1 MALIYK
7 QKAKVSDVVIDKISI
22 VLEVNDKHHH
32 AIKERLEEML
42 PEHGYKITRP
52 RYKFSAKIYLEYPDI
67 YAEVSICPKHPSY
80 PFFRVE
86 FNPAAGYVNDFKV
99 IVKQI
104 LPGGYEQLVEG
115 GKCTRIDAAV
125 DVHGIDINDLIVLYP
140 KMRKTKGFYNN
151 GKLETYTLGIKYG
164 ETEICVYDKAAQIKM
179 LNEKNE
185 IKLPIPK
192 QPVTRIEVR
201 KKKGYPFKE
210 IASVPNFF
218 EGIQISSYF
227 SFAPVKDKERFN
239 LFLEVCRSRG
249 AVDALKMLSEA
260 SRVLYR
266 KMIQS
271 CKLVWWNP
279 QQIWGGWKSAS
290 VMLIGS

>member
-7 QKAKVSDVVIDKISI
+7 QNAKVSDVVIDKISI
-22 VLEVNDKHHH
+22 VLEVSDKHHH
-32 AIKERLEEML
+32 VIKERLEEML
-42 PEHGYKITRP
+42 SEHGYKITRP
-52 RYKFSAKIYLEYPDI
+52 RYKFSARIFLEYPDI
-67 YAEVSICPKHPSY
+67 CAEVSICPKHPSY

-86 FNPAAGYVNDFKV
+86 FNPAAGCVKDFKG
-99 IVKQI
+99 IVGQI

-125 DVHGIDINDLIVLYP
+125 DVHGININDLIILYP
-140 KMRKTKGFYNN
+140 KMRRTKGFYNN

-179 LNEKNE
+179 LNEKSD
-185 IKLPIPK
+185 IKLPIPM
-192 QPVTRIEVR
+192 QSITRIEVR

-218 EGIQISSYF
+218 EGIQIASYF
-227 SFAPVKDKERFN
+227 NIKPLKDIEKFN

-249 AVDALKMLSEA
+249 AVDSLKMLSET
-260 SRVLYR
+260 SRTLYR

-271 CKLVWWNP
+271 CKLIWWNP
-279 QQIWGGWKSAS
+279 KKIWDGWKCASAI
-290 VMLIGS
+290 LIGS

>member
-22 VLEVNDKHHH
+22 VLGVDDKYHHT
-32 AIKERLEEML
+32 IKEQLAEL
-42 PEHGYKITRP
+42 LSDHGYKITRP
-52 RYKFSAKIYLEYPDI
+52 RYKFSARIFLEYPDI
-67 YAEVSICPKHPSY
+67 CAEVSICPKHPSY

-86 FNPAAGYVNDFKV
+86 FNPAAGCVQNLKG
-99 IVKQI
+99 IVDQI

-125 DVHGIDINDLIVLYP
+125 DVYGIDINDLIILYP

-179 LNEKNE
+179 LNEKSE

-192 QPVTRIEVR
+192 QPITRIEVR
-201 KKKGYPFKE
+201 KKKGYLFKE

-227 SFAPVKDKERFN
+227 SFVPVIDKEKFS

-249 AVDALKMLSEA
+249 AVDALKMLNETN
-260 SRVLYR
+260 RERYR
-266 KMIQS
+266 KLIQS
-271 CKLVWWNP
+271 CKLIWWNP
-279 QQIWGGWKSAS
+279 QKIWDGWKCASAI
-290 VMLIGS
+290 LIGS